1 MLVLQLTKAAVS
13 YSGVFSPRMNPT
25 CTLHI
30 LLIDQRLLEL
40 PIKTLLHVGLRQ
52 IRHEFCGRDA
62 VCEALSHARAQSASR
77 RRNLELYKNSIG
89 VATFLNHSQTRLG
102 VSIIGARLYTCKSAI
117 FFPDET
123 RACR

>member
-1 MLVLQLTKAAVS
+1 
-13 YSGVFSPRMNPT
+13 
-25 CTLHI
+25 
-30 LLIDQRLLEL
+30 
-40 PIKTLLHVGLRQ
+40 LLHVGLRQ

-62 VCEALSHARAQSASR
+62 VCEALSHAWAQSASR